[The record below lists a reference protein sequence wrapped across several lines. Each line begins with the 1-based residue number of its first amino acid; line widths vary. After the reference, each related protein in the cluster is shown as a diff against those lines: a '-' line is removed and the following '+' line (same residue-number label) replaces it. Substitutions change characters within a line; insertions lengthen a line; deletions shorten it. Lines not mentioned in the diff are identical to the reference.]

1 MKLYA
6 DYPSHRVR
14 QILADASAVVALWAV
29 VACARWLGDQI
40 NGLKVFG
47 RRMEDAGG
55 GFERTMKDV
64 GGTLSDVPLVGDGM
78 SAPFDAAASAGRAL
92 AQAGVD
98 QQASVGELAVN
109 LAIGASILPLAAI
122 LVMWLVPRIR
132 FVVRAARTRRL
143 IGTEGALDLLAL
155 RALLTQDPLLLL
167 AAVESPADAWRD
179 RDKGAIR
186 TLAALELRSTGIA
199 IDRGARA
206 RRRTMRPL
214 A

>member
-6 DYPSHRVR
+6 DYSSHRAR
-14 QILADASAVVALWAV
+14 QILADICGVLAIWAV
-29 VACARWLGDQI
+29 VASARWLGDQI
-40 NGLKVFG
+40 NGIKVFG

-64 GGTLSDVPLVGDGM
+64 GGTLSDVPLVGDGI
-78 SAPFDAAASAGRAL
+78 SAPFDAAAAAGREL
-92 AQAGVD
+92 AQAGID
-98 QQASVGELAVN
+98 QQASVGELAINV
-109 LAIGASILPLAAI
+109 AIGVSIMPIAAI
-122 LVMWLVPRIR
+122 LLVWLVPRIR
-132 FVVRAARTRRL
+132 FVVKAARTRRL

-186 TLAALELRSTGIA
+186 ALAALELRSTGVS
-199 IDRGARA
+199 IDGRA
-206 RRRTMRPL
+206 RVRL
-214 A
+214 